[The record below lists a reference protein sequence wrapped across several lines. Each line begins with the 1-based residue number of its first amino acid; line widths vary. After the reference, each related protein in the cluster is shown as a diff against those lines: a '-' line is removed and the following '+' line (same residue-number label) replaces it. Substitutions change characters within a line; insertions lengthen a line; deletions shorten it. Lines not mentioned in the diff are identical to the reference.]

1 MPKLLWLSI
10 ARARIQAS
18 VNRWRIS
25 VLCHASRQCLAFSSR
40 DALVDGSS
48 RPRLETPH
56 EVPPT
61 LSSPVLGSDGPVDPH
76 SLVSGLPS
84 GSEVV
89 APRAP
94 PLSGGLPSS
103 GVSRPQL
110 LVRRLG
116 RGLGGHIWAVTPLP
130 ASSARQRLRSLSTQ
144 ESFWWFVEVSSTSSR
159 LWGGR
164 TVTVFCDN
172 VMAVAYLRKERAR
185 GLHS

>member
-25 VLCHASRQCLAFSSR
+25 VLCRASCQCLAFSSR

-61 LSSPVLGSDGPVDPH
+61 LSLPVLGSDGPVDPH

-84 GSEVV
+84 GFEVV

-116 RGLGGHIWAVTPLP
+116 RGLGGTFGPSHRFRPLVRGRGCALYQRKRASGGSSESPPLP
-130 ASSARQRLRSLSTQ
+130 
-144 ESFWWFVEVSSTSSR
+144 VVS
-159 LWGGR
+159 GG
-164 TVTVFCDN
+164 
-172 VMAVAYLRKERAR
+172 
-185 GLHS
+185 